1 MPRSEIDFSLREAAK
16 EKTNVCQLHACMH
29 AWEDALATAFDLSSF
44 INVESNS
51 DDDTEAANFGRML
64 WLWLWLCP

>member
-1 MPRSEIDFSLREAAK
+1 MPRSEIDFSLREGAK
-16 EKTNVCQLHACMH
+16 EKTNVCQLP